1 MNYGDVMNDLKKS
14 NDYFSKLLYR
24 NIWSPKKIVIETKE
38 NREILGYYYKRSRQ
52 KKIYNFIYKHYLRNV
67 LNNFKLNLLSN
78 ELL

>member
-1 MNYGDVMNDLKKS
+1 MYYGDVMNDLEKS
-14 NDYFSKLLYR
+14 NDYFNKLLYKH
-24 NIWSPKKIVIETKE
+24 IWPPKKIVIKTKE